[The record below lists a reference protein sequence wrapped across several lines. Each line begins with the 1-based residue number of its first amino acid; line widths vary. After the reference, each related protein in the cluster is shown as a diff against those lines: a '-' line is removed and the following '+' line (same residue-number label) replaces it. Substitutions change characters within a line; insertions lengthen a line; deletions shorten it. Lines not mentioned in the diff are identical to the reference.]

1 MPGLNCQHVL
11 ADRLSLFGFIQKSV
25 QLRFGQGC
33 VHTFRRN
40 GFQLEHKPSPE
51 IIKLPC
57 TLGPFIISIFLNG
70 LRIVPDSSLR
80 SGCLVTGS
88 LTYETLL
95 PETPQQVARHYSSE
109 NCPAVATNENHF
121 IQVLDLQPVVQ
132 GVAEP
137 V

>member
-70 LRIVPDSSLR
+70 LRIVPDSSLL

-88 LTYETLL
+88 LTYEKLL
-95 PETPQQVARHYSSE
+95 RETPQKVVRHYSYE
-109 NCPAVATNENHF
+109 NCPAVQTIENQY
-121 IQVLDLQPVVQ
+121 IKLIDLNRVVL
-132 GVAEP
+132 GVY
-137 V
+137 